1 MMQRWIIV
9 GATGGLGSAIAREL
23 AAIGCELSLVS
34 SPDSRGILEENA
46 RDLEI
51 RSGHPVQIATLDA
64 TNPDGFTSVLDELT
78 EHGEPFGLIWSA
90 GVLWDQVELQRD
102 PERVRTY
109 HQINFTSAS
118 EFLEL
123 VAARMEA
130 VGVGHIVALGSPA
143 GDRGRKS
150 NYLYGASK
158 AALHTQMEGM
168 HHRFAGT
175 SINVTTIKPGPTRT
189 PMTAGLKQPLQVDVK
204 PQAVRIVQAIE
215 RGKAVVY
222 TPPVWWPIMHAIR
235 HLPRFIFDKLD
246 L

>member
-23 AAIGCELSLVS
+23 AAKGSELCLVS

-51 RSGHPVQIATLDA
+51 RSGHPVQTATIDA
-64 TNPDGFTSVLDELT
+64 TDPDGFSAVMDELT
-78 EHGEPFGLIWSA
+78 QNGGPFGLIWA
-90 GVLWDQVELQRD
+90 VGVLWDQVELQAD

-109 HQINFTSAS
+109 HQINFSAAS

-123 VAARMEA
+123 AATKMETA
-130 VGVGHIVALGSPA
+130 GAGHIVALGSPA
-143 GDRGRKS
+143 GDRGRRS
-150 NYLYGASK
+150 IYLYGAAK
-158 AALHTQMEGM
+158 AALQTQLEGM
-168 HHRFAGT
+168 RHRFAGT
-175 SINVTTIKPGPTRT
+175 SIKVTTIKPGPTHT
-189 PMTAGLKQPLQVDVK
+189 PMTAGLKQPLQAEPK
-204 PQAVRIVQAIE
+204 PQAVRIVQGIE

-222 TPPVWWPIMHAIR
+222 TPPVWWPIMHGIR